1 MLEVRGLVKSYGP
14 QRVIDDVSFDVAQG
28 EIFGILGP
36 NGAGKTTTIEICEGV
51 READR
56 GHVRLLGSD
65 PYRFTKMMRNQIGIV
80 AQSGFERTSLTVR
93 EMVTQFAAYS
103 ENPWD
108 VDELLEITGLGDKGG
123 SRIGA
128 LSGGQR
134 RRLDVALGIV
144 SRPRV
149 LFLDEPTTGFD
160 PAARRAFWHLIRS
173 LRDFGA
179 TIVLTSHYLEEVEFL
194 ADRIAILKAG
204 RIVAAGTLPEIRQ
217 AVGAEAT
224 ISWRGAN
231 GLQAETVT
239 EVLPFIRQLLS
250 TCNDDEIADLEIRR
264 PSLEDIYLEL
274 AIGKSYA

>member
-28 EIFGILGP
+28 EFFGILGP

-80 AQSGFERTSLTVR
+80 AQSGFERTSLAVT

-123 SRIGA
+123 SRIGV

-134 RRLDVALGIV
+134 RRLDVALGVV

-194 ADRIAILKAG
+194 ADRIAILK
-204 RIVAAGTLPEIRQ
+204 P
-217 AVGAEAT
+217 
-224 ISWRGAN
+224 
-231 GLQAETVT
+231 
-239 EVLPFIRQLLS
+239 
-250 TCNDDEIADLEIRR
+250 
-264 PSLEDIYLEL
+264 
-274 AIGKSYA
+274 